1 MHRNKLPTLLIMIAT
16 LILFTGCS
24 SNSDESDLGSEDGG
38 ILTSRITNE
47 GSIHVIADFV
57 SAGLKKPKSLKADA
71 FDKKTGEAIT
81 PEATEVHLGFF
92 KSSMGPKDVEVR
104 FYKSHSDAITY
115 GVPTAEKT
123 INTVIAFT
131 NALIEVKSSESAT
144 STAGYGSYIV
154 TGNAIMICQ
163 GQIEVCDE
171 LLAGL
176 K

>member
-1 MHRNKLPTLLIMIAT
+1 
-16 LILFTGCS
+16 
-24 SNSDESDLGSEDGG
+24 
-38 ILTSRITNE
+38 
-47 GSIHVIADFV
+47 V
-57 SAGLKKPKSLKADA
+57 
-71 FDKKTGEAIT
+71 DKKTGEKIT

-92 KSSMGPKDVEVR
+92 KSSLGPKDVEVR

-144 STAGYGSYIV
+144 STAGYGAYV
-154 TGNAIMICQ
+154 VAGNAIVICQ

-171 LLAGL
+171 LIANI

>member
-1 MHRNKLPTLLIMIAT
+1 MHKYKLLTLLILIAT

-24 SNSDESDLGSEDGG
+24 INSDELDLSSEDGG

-47 GSIHVIADFV
+47 GSIYVIADFEE
-57 SAGLKKPKSLKADA
+57 AGLKKPKSLKADA
-71 FDKKTGEAIT
+71 VDKKTGEAIT
-81 PEATEVHLGFF
+81 PEATEVHFGFF
-92 KSSMGPKDVEVR
+92 KSSLGPKDVEVR

-123 INTVIAFT
+123 ISTVVAFT
-131 NALIEVKSSESAT
+131 NALIETKSAESAT
-144 STAGYGSYIV
+144 STSGYGAYIV
-154 TGNAIMICQ
+154 TGNTIMICQ

-171 LLAGL
+171 LLDRL